1 MAPESEER
9 AATAATAATGP
20 HYQTETRLPGAATAA
35 TAVYRC
41 PLEASAEAPPHPE
54 ARPTRVETGR
64 ASPTS
69 VRYAPARLLG
79 VNPQPDRPPL
89 SADAAIRDVVK
100 PDGPVQRID
109 VVTETGSTNADLLA
123 RHAAGEDIRGAVLL
137 AEHQSA
143 GRGRNG
149 RSWSAPPRS
158 QIALSI
164 GVDAEGV
171 PAEGWGWLPLLTGV
185 ALVDA
190 VRESTGIEAGVKWP
204 NDVLVGSGKLAG
216 ILAEVAAPDPIIVV
230 GLGLNVTLT
239 EQEAPDPRATS
250 LQMLGAQM
258 LDREVVLAALLR
270 ALATRIDR
278 WRTAQGPDQALVDD
292 YRQRS
297 LTLGARVRALMPGD
311 REITGAATDIDSVG
325 RLNIDTGADVVTVS
339 AGDIT
344 HLRPAE

>member
-1 MAPESEER
+1 VDRTPLNLAALSELPVR
-9 AATAATAATGP
+9 
-20 HYQTETRLPGAATAA
+20 RLD
-35 TAVYRC
+35 V
-41 PLEASAEAPPHPE
+41 
-54 ARPTRVETGR
+54 VET
-64 ASPTS
+64 
-69 VRYAPARLLG
+69 
-79 VNPQPDRPPL
+79 
-89 SADAAIRDVVK
+89 
-100 PDGPVQRID
+100 
-109 VVTETGSTNADLLA
+109 TGSTNADLLA
-123 RHAAGEDIRGAVLL
+123 RHAAGEDIRGAVLI

-190 VRESTGIEAGVKWP
+190 IRDSTGVEAGVKWP
-204 NDVLVGSGKLAG
+204 NDVLVGTGKLAG
-216 ILAEVAAPDPIIVV
+216 ILAEVAAPDQVIVV

-239 EQEAPDPRATS
+239 AEEAPDPRATS
-250 LQMLGAQM
+250 LQMLGAAT
-258 LDREVVLAALLR
+258 LDREVLVGAILR
-270 ALATRIDR
+270 ALATRIER
-278 WRTAQGPDQALVDD
+278 WQSAMGPDPALVED

-297 LTLGARVRALMPGD
+297 LTLGRRVRAVMPGNS
-311 REITGAATDIDSVG
+311 EITGTAIDIDTLG
-325 RLNIDTGADVVTVS
+325 RLSIDTGTDVTTVS